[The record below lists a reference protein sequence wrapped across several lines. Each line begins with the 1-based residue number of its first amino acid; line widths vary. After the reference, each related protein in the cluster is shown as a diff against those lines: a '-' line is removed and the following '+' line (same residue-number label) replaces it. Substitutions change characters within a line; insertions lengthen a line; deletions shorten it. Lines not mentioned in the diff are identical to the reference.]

1 MHAFRLL
8 PLALFAF
15 LAAGCGG
22 GSPPAPVAGAG
33 SSSTQ
38 EAVARAGDVS
48 VRASVVPT
56 STLDEAVARNYGIE
70 RSDST
75 ALLLVSV
82 RKGPDGAD
90 VSVPARV
97 EARVSNLGG
106 QAELLDMRELRS
118 GELLDYVGTVT
129 IDPPDTLR
137 FDLRV
142 TREDGTSSTLQF
154 TREFYP
160 R

>member
-1 MHAFRLL
+1 MRTFRLL
-8 PLALFAF
+8 PAALSMI

-22 GSPPAPVAGAG
+22 GSTPAPVIGA
-33 SSSTQ
+33 SSASIQ
-38 EAVARAGDVS
+38 EAVERVGDVS
-48 VRASVVPT
+48 IRASVVPT
-56 STLDEAVARNYGIE
+56 ATLDESVARNYGIE

-90 VSVPARV
+90 DSIPARV
-97 EARVSNLGG
+97 EAKASNLGG
-106 QAELLDMRELRS
+106 QAELIDMRELRS
-118 GELLDYVGTVT
+118 GDLLDYVGTVS
-129 IDPPDTLR
+129 IAPPDTIR

-142 TREDGTSSTLQF
+142 TPKDGASSTLQF
-154 TREFYP
+154 TREFFP